1 MGRHEVP
8 SRPAHAS
15 GQAGMRRREAMGL
28 GALALVDI
36 LASRVAGGQG
46 RRRRDHAVPQSLPA
60 PAAALVPLSVVL
72 GRPTDRRVTANVL
85 AANDLEAYIE
95 YRPGSDGPLCK
106 TVPVRLEAGS
116 PAEILLDRLQPNA
129 RCAYRLCTRRPG
141 EAIFEVGREYAF
153 HTQRAP
159 GSPFAFEIQ
168 GDSHPE
174 RPHQH
179 DAALY
184 ARTLL
189 AAEADRPD
197 FYLTLGDDFSVDRLG
212 PDTVTEAQ
220 VAERYLLQRPYL
232 GLAGRSA
239 PVFLVGGNHEQA
251 ARCNL
256 DGTPDN
262 VAVWA
267 QNARNRLFP
276 QPAPDGFYTG
286 DAQPVEFIGL
296 LRDYYAWTWGDA
308 LFVVID
314 PYWHSPGPVDNV
326 FGSRDKKRDMWAITL
341 GDEQYRWLERTLK
354 GNRTPYTFVFTHHVL
369 GTGRGGVECAGLYEW
384 GGKNKRGDNEFA
396 RKRPAWPMPVHDLMA
411 ASGVTVFFQGHDHVF
426 ARQQRDGVV
435 YQTLPEPAD
444 PNYALYNKDAYRSG
458 TVLPNSGRVRVT
470 VSPEQARVEY
480 VRSYL
485 PKDATSEHP
494 DGEVA
499 FAYTVAPRRKEIRR

>member
-1 MGRHEVP
+1 M
-8 SRPAHAS
+8 SRPTEFSQGSQAS
-15 GQAGMRRREAMGL
+15 SRAGLRRREVMGL
-28 GALALVDI
+28 GAVALADL
-36 LASRVAGGQG
+36 LASRVANAKG
-46 RRRRDHAVPQSLPA
+46 RRGHDRAVTRPVPP
-60 PAAALVPLSVVL
+60 PAAALEPLSVML
-72 GRPTDRRVTANVL
+72 GRPTDRSVTANVL
-85 AANDLEAYIE
+85 AATALDACIE
-95 YRPGSDGPLCK
+95 YRPGPDGPPRR
-106 TVPVRLEAGS
+106 TDPVRLAAGA
-116 PAEILLDRLQPNA
+116 PVEIVLDGLRAGA
-129 RCAYRLCTRRPG
+129 RCAYRLCTHRPG
-141 EAIFEVGREYAF
+141 EATFTCGREYTF
-153 HTQRAP
+153 HTQRPP
-159 GSPFAFEIQ
+159 GSAFTFEVQ

-179 DAALY
+179 DPALY

-197 FYLTLGDDFSVDRLG
+197 FYLTLGDDFSVDKLD

-232 GLAGRSA
+232 GLVGRSA
-239 PVFLVGGNHEQA
+239 PVFLVNGNHEQA

-267 QNARNRLFP
+267 QRARNRLFP

-286 DAQPVEFIGL
+286 DAHPVEFIGL

-384 GGKNKRGDNEFA
+384 GGRNKRGDREFA
-396 RKRPAWPMPVHDLMA
+396 RKRPNWPMPIHDLMA
-411 ASGVTVFFQGHDHVF
+411 EHGVTIFFQGHDHVF
-426 ARQQRDGVV
+426 ARQERDGVV

-444 PNYALYNKDAYRSG
+444 PNRALYNRHAYRSG
-458 TVLPNSGRVRVT
+458 TVLPNSGRLRVG
-470 VSPEQARVEY
+470 VSPESVRVEY

-485 PKDATSEHP
+485 PTDATPEHP

-499 FAYTVAPRRKEIRR
+499 FAYTAVPRRKEGRS